1 MRITS
6 VMPQTYAGKL
16 REHTN
21 TIQENKTVTLTTDR
35 HVNSLNYSTPVY
47 LKGLSKT
54 EKSRYIH
61 LTFTGGDKNINQFL
75 SYAPENKRY
84 GINSYNMGGL
94 GVVAQEGP
102 ESWRLREGADVRD
115 FSPYHA
121 YANPDGGVKVVEI
134 IYDENGTPKKQL
146 PKDKFHHAEQMES
159 LEDVA
164 KRLGKD
170 IKSLAFAIQTEPDS
184 KGLCNYIPLDDIG
197 VSGSFKTVADDSVDK
212 LKEVTYRLFK
222 AKDSTIEDPV
232 IKAEQ
237 KYAENAKNKITAPF
251 IQKIKEEL
259 EPTYKYQEKLKNLN
273 DEDVLKFNRD
283 MFSFEPNPEIETLEK
298 EYNKKINDELLK
310 YKDEIA
316 QKLKELKES
325 QEYKDGLQ
333 KIKDTAAQEVPERN
347 AAYFIHT
354 KDLAKFANA
363 YGVNQ
368 QAGGAYGAYGA
379 YGTYGTYGAY
389 GTLGSEDGIHHV
401 STNTYYANSNRALV
415 EALPQLNTEKHGYY
429 NPANLW
435 LHDRPAFLIMN
446 SIIDKSAAGDEYY
459 NGGIIS
465 HGSFHNPGRDY
476 QGWMDNPFEFFRLVA
491 SEEDVKEL
499 RNHPQLK
506 EIKYIEKNW
515 SKFCPIAGQPLKPE
529 ALFIKQIF
537 DPFFKNFM
545 DDFNTYNITMTPV
558 AASKID
564 GKNNKAG
571 TVSMNYGKEMK
582 NPDTPDIALGL
593 TKKLNEIETHDITN
607 GSTPANLQLDN
618 PKANFHRNGHPNVLS
633 KLKRGFQTY
642 KYEYQLDKDGKIIK
656 DNIDD
661 VLKAKENNTKWL
673 LNIID
678 HAYKHGGQSG
688 VTKVFCSD
696 AQVSSGATVIGHLS
710 GYKEGDKLFMGWGRP
725 DPQKGYPTS
734 VGAIKEYL
742 EFLKDK
748 NIPEEMKLRTK
759 AIFGAGVWDS
769 NADDYKW
776 VKDLIE
782 VQLPKIDNGKY
793 TGNIMYVNNF
803 FSNRLVGCATWTM
816 FSSRFEPCGITPLE
830 SFASATPCISI
841 NTGGSPDFINEMRGL
856 LTKNPY
862 LLSQKRLEE
871 ILGEKLDFNGD
882 GAHDAKVLDGARWKN
897 ATFEL
902 KDCIVLAMESSDE
915 EFKKAIQDQLSDELK
930 TRTVHPYKEMVQN
943 AGLQQDKMDWHQN
956 ADYNNGK
963 TANERYMNEVF
974 ERDKGMDVRNKKPM
988 KRLVGEFGIATQ
1000 KIVVEAE
1007 TAAASAKKSKLGKII
1022 AFSLAGAAA
1031 IAGGGY
1037 YFFNK
1042 HQKKMGYNKPV
1053 EEKTFTKI
1061 G

>member
-6 VMPQTYAGKL
+6 VMPQTYAVNL

-21 TIQENKTVTLTTDR
+21 SIQANR
-35 HVNSLNYSTPVY
+35 PANYISQRQVNSLNYTAPVY
-47 LKGLSKT
+47 LKGLSRT
-54 EKSRYIH
+54 EQTPHIH

-84 GINSYNMGGL
+84 KINSYNLGGL
-94 GVVAQEGP
+94 GVVADEGP
-102 ESWRLREGADVRD
+102 QSWRTHEGADVRD
-115 FSPYHA
+115 FSPYHS
-121 YANPDGGVKVVEI
+121 YANPDGGIKVVELE
-134 IYDENGTPKKQL
+134 YDEKGKPKALLSKNN
-146 PKDKFHHAEQMES
+146 FHPAGQMES

-164 KRLGKD
+164 KRLNKEV
-170 IKSLAFAIQTEPDS
+170 KNLAYVIQTEPDA
-184 KGLCNYIPLDDIG
+184 KGLCSYIQLEDTG
-197 VSGSFKTVADDSVDK
+197 VSGSFKSVSDESVDK
-212 LKEVTYRLFK
+212 LKEVTYRLFR
-222 AKDSTIEDPV
+222 ANDSYISDPV
-232 IKAEQ
+232 VEAEN
-237 KYAENAKNKITAPF
+237 KYAQQARSRVTAPY
-251 IQKIKEEL
+251 IKQIKEAL
-259 EPTYKYQEKLKNLN
+259 EKENKYEERLKTLN
-273 DEDVLKFNRD
+273 DEDELKFKKD
-283 MFSFEPNPEIETLEK
+283 MFSFEPNPEIEKLEK
-298 EYNKKINDELLK
+298 EYAEKINTELK
-310 YKDEIA
+310 KHEAEIE
-316 QKLKELKES
+316 QKLKELKETK
-325 QEYKDGLQ
+325 EYKDGLQ
-333 KIKDTAAQEVPERN
+333 KIQAAAAPAVNERN
-347 AAYFIHT
+347 SAYFIHT
-354 KDLAKFANA
+354 KDLAKFTNA

-368 QAGGAYGAYGA
+368 QGGGVYGAYGGA
-379 YGTYGTYGAY
+379 YSTGAY
-389 GTLGSEDGIHHV
+389 GTSGAYGTMGSLDGIHHV
-401 STNTYYANSNRALV
+401 STNTFYGDGGRALV
-415 EALPQLNTEKHGYY
+415 EVLPQLNCEKHGDY

-435 LHDRPAFLIMN
+435 LHDRPAFLIMHY
-446 SIIDKSAAGDEYY
+446 IIDKSAAGDEYY

-476 QGWMDNPFEFFRLVA
+476 QGWMNNPFEFFRLVA

-515 SKFCPIAGQPLKPE
+515 HKFAPEDGKPLKPE
-529 ALFIKQIF
+529 AIFIKQIF

-593 TKKLNEIETHDITN
+593 TKKLNEIETHDVTN

-618 PKANFHRNGHPNVLS
+618 PKAGFHRTGHPNILS

-642 KYEYQLDKDGKIIK
+642 KYEYELDKDGKIVK
-656 DNIDD
+656 DNIDE
-661 VLKAKENNTKWL
+661 VIKAKENNTKWL

-678 HAYKHGGQSG
+678 HAYQHGGQQG

-696 AQVSSGATVIGHLS
+696 AQVSTGATVIGHLS

-734 VGAIKEYL
+734 VGAIKEYF

-748 NIPEEMKLRTK
+748 NIPDELKLRTK

-769 NADDYKW
+769 TADDYKW

-793 TGNIMYVNNF
+793 VGNVMYVNNF
-803 FSNRLVGCATWTM
+803 FANRLVGCATWTL

-841 NTGGSPDFINEMRGL
+841 NTGGAPDFINYMRGL

-862 LLSQKRLEE
+862 LLRKERLEE
-871 ILGEKLDFNGD
+871 ILGEKLDGKDFK
-882 GAHDAKVLDGARWKN
+882 AIDGARWKN
-897 ATFEL
+897 ATLEL
-902 KDCIVLAMESSDE
+902 KDCIVMAMQASDND
-915 EFKKAIQDQLSDELK
+915 FKNAIHDQLSEELK
-930 TRTVHPYKEMVQN
+930 NNTVHSYREMAQN

-963 TANERYMNEVF
+963 TANERYMNEIF
-974 ERDKGMDVRNKKPM
+974 ERDKGMEARNKKPM
-988 KRLVGEFGIATQ
+988 KRLVEKFGIATQ
-1000 KIVVEAE
+1000 KIVIEAESGAE
-1007 TAAASAKKSKLGKII
+1007 TASKSKLGKIVT
-1022 AFSLAGAAA
+1022 FSILGVAA
-1031 IAGGGY
+1031 IASGGY
-1037 YFFNK
+1037 YFFKK

>member
-6 VMPQTYAGKL
+6 VIPQVYAANL

-21 TIQENKTVTLTTDR
+21 NIQTNRAAVLSGEKQI
-35 HVNSLNYSTPVY
+35 NSLNFATPVY
-47 LKGLSKT
+47 LKGLSKA
-54 EKSRYIH
+54 EKIPHIH
-61 LTFTGGDKNINQFL
+61 VTFTGGDKNINQFL

-84 GINSYNMGGL
+84 GINSYNLGGL

-102 ESWRLREGADVRD
+102 QSWRLRESADVRD

-121 YANPDGGVKVVEI
+121 YANPDGGVKVVELT
-134 IYDENGTPKKQL
+134 YDKDGKLKRPL
-146 PKDKFHHAEQMES
+146 PKENFHHADQMES

-164 KRLGKD
+164 KRLNKD
-170 IKSLAFAIQTEPDS
+170 VKNLSYVIQTDPND
-184 KGLCNYIPLDDIG
+184 KGLCNFIQLEDIG
-197 VSGSFKTVADDSVDK
+197 VSGSFKSVADDSVDK

-222 AKDSTIEDPV
+222 AKDSEISDPV
-232 IKAEQ
+232 IDAETRYDA
-237 KYAENAKNKITAPF
+237 KAKNDAKAPF
-251 IQKIKEEL
+251 IKKIKEDL
-259 EPTYKYQEKLKNLN
+259 EKEFKYQEKLKQLN
-273 DEDVLKFNRD
+273 DEDERKFQKD

-298 EYNKKINDELLK
+298 EYQQKID
-310 YKDEIA
+310 A
-316 QKLKELKES
+316 ELKKHEAEIEQKIKEIKDS
-325 QEYKDGLQ
+325 KEYKDGLQ
-333 KIKDTAAQEVPERN
+333 KIKDSAAPAVPERN
-347 AAYFIHT
+347 ATYFIHT

-389 GTLGSEDGIHHV
+389 GTLGSDDGIHHV
-401 STNTYYANSNRALV
+401 STNTYYADSNRALV
-415 EALPQLNTEKHGYY
+415 EALPQLNTEKHGNY

-459 NGGIIS
+459 NGGIIA

-515 SKFCPIAGQPLKPE
+515 SKFCPEAGKPQKPE
-529 ALFIKQIF
+529 AIFIKEIF

-545 DDFNTYNITMTPV
+545 DDYNTYNITMTPV

-618 PKANFHRNGHPNVLS
+618 PKANFHRNGHPNILS
-633 KLKRGFQTY
+633 KLKRGFKTY
-642 KYEYQLDKDGKIIK
+642 KYEYELDKDGKIIK

-678 HAYKHGGQSG
+678 HGFKNGGQQG

-696 AQVSSGATVIGHLS
+696 AQVSTGATVIGHLS

-748 NIPEEMKLRTK
+748 NIPEEMKLHTK

-776 VKDLIE
+776 VKDIIE

-803 FSNRLVGCATWTM
+803 FPNRLVGCASWTL

-830 SFASATPCISI
+830 SFAAATPCISI
-841 NTGGSPDFINEMRGL
+841 NTGGSPDFINEMRGI

-862 LLSQKRLEE
+862 LLSKDRLEK

-902 KDCIVLAMESSDE
+902 KDCILLAMESSDE
-915 EFKKAIQDQLSDELK
+915 EFKKAIHDQLSDELK
-930 TRTVHPYKEMVQN
+930 NKTVHPYREMAQN

-956 ADYNNGK
+956 SDYNNGK

-974 ERDKGMDVRNKKPM
+974 ERDKGIEARNKKPM
-988 KRLVGEFGIATQ
+988 KRLVGKFGIATE
-1000 KIVVEAE
+1000 KIVIQAE
-1007 TAAASAKKSKLGKII
+1007 NAADAASKSKVGKIV

-1031 IAGGGY
+1031 LAGGGY
-1037 YFFNK
+1037 YFFHK
-1042 HQKKMGYNKPV
+1042 YQKKMGYNKPV